1 MCGIA
6 GVCTVRRDVIESEA
20 LINQIL
26 HHQRFRG
33 PDCTATK
40 SFHLDSAHLL
50 LGHNRLSIIDLSEAA
65 NQPFTDETG
74 QYSIVFNGEI
84 YNYLELRKKLV
95 DAGERF
101 TTESDT
107 EVLLKALKVWGMSA
121 MEQFNG
127 MFAFAFLNLR
137 EQKLFLV
144 RDRFGVKPLYYTVTP
159 QVFLFASTCTV
170 LGKFV
175 TKGPD
180 LRYIA
185 RGLSKWFFESDDEI
199 TPFVGVN
206 ALPPAHY
213 AEVSIVNNEITCRVQ
228 KYYDLTEKVSAKKD
242 AIAGQT
248 NDQLTGQLR
257 NIFRESIRLRLRSD
271 VPVGVSLSGGIDSS
285 TVAAFASAE
294 VSGLTGINYGD
305 PANLLTEGP
314 LVAKLARQ
322 FSMKP
327 EFVWSSEDELRA
339 AFWETLDAQESPIYG
354 LSYIAEYMIYKRAHE
369 LGIKVMLG
377 GQGGDESFMGYR
389 KYFFYYLQSLVK
401 KRKFAKAFQVSGWIA
416 RNAWH
421 QKSHLKDYSLAI
433 KRYLRDDGIQSNLV
447 LPETNFNLN
456 LGRSELWQRQ
466 ITDLMITSL
475 PTQLK
480 SEDRNSMRNSVE
492 TRLPFLDYNVVE
504 LGMALPPEMKINNG
518 YSKWAVRAIAEP
530 RVPKE
535 VRLARFKRSFD
546 IRQEVVSEKM
556 MNEIRQRLNDNYE
569 KIAFVLPGRDNLHL
583 YSAKSVNNNQLRF
596 QELMVLLWITKT
608 F

>member
-6 GVCTVRRDVIESEA
+6 GVLNVHDAVESDSLMEE
-20 LINQIL
+20 IL

-33 PDCTATK
+33 PDCTARK
-40 SFHLDSAHLL
+40 SFHLGSGQLL

-74 QYSIVFNGEI
+74 QYSVVFNGEI
-84 YNYLELRKKLV
+84 YNYLELRKKLIDV
-95 DAGERF
+95 GERF
-101 TTESDT
+101 ATESDT

-127 MFAFAFLNLR
+127 MFAFAFLNRR

-159 QVFLFASTCTV
+159 QSFLFASTCTV

-175 TKGPD
+175 GKGPD

-199 TPFVGVN
+199 SPFVGVN

-213 AEVSIVNNEITCRVQ
+213 AEVSIVNNEITCRIQ
-228 KYYDLTEKVSAKKD
+228 KYYNLTEKVREKKE
-242 AIAGQT
+242 AISGKT
-248 NDQLTGQLR
+248 HNQLIEQLR
-257 NIFRESIRLRLRSD
+257 TIFRESIRLRLRSD

-305 PANLLTEGP
+305 PANPLTEGP
-314 LVAKLARQ
+314 LVAKLARE
-322 FSMKP
+322 FNMNP
-327 EFVWSSEDELRA
+327 EFVWSSEEELRT

-369 LGIKVMLG
+369 RGIKVMLG

-389 KYFFYYLQSLVK
+389 KYLFYYLQSLLK
-401 KRKFAKAFQVSGWIA
+401 KRKFAKALQVSGWIA
-416 RNAWH
+416 GNAWH

-447 LPETNFNLN
+447 LPETNFSLN
-456 LGRSELWQRQ
+456 LGNSELWQRQ

-504 LGMALPPEMKINNG
+504 LGMALPPELKINKG
-518 YSKWAVRAIAEP
+518 YSKWAVRAIAAP

-556 MNEIRQRLNDNYE
+556 MDEIRQRLNDNYE
-569 KIAFVLPGRDNLHL
+569 KIAFVMPDRKKLEL
-583 YSAKSVNNNQLRF
+583 YSEKTVNSNQLRF
-596 QELMVLLWITKT
+596 QELMVLVWLTKT

>member
-6 GVCTVRRDVIESEA
+6 GVLNVHDAVASDSLMEE
-20 LINQIL
+20 IL

-33 PDCTATK
+33 PDCTARK
-40 SFHLDSAHLL
+40 SFHLGSGQLL

-74 QYSIVFNGEI
+74 QYSVVFNGEI
-84 YNYLELRKKLV
+84 YNYLELRKKLIDV
-95 DAGERF
+95 GERF
-101 TTESDT
+101 ATESDT

-127 MFAFAFLNLR
+127 MFAFAFLNRR

-159 QVFLFASTCTV
+159 QSFLFASTCTV

-175 TKGPD
+175 GKGPD

-185 RGLSKWFFESDDEI
+185 RGLSKWFFESDDDI
-199 TPFVGVN
+199 SPFVGVN

-213 AEVSIVNNEITCRVQ
+213 AEVSIVNNEITSRIQ
-228 KYYDLTEKVSAKKD
+228 KYYDLTEKVREKKE
-242 AIAGQT
+242 AISGKT
-248 NDQLTGQLR
+248 HNQLIEQLR
-257 NIFRESIRLRLRSD
+257 TIFRESIRLRLRSD

-305 PANLLTEGP
+305 PANPLTEGP
-314 LVAKLARQ
+314 LVAKLARE
-322 FSMKP
+322 FNMNP
-327 EFVWSSEDELRA
+327 EFVWSSEEELRT

-369 LGIKVMLG
+369 RGIKVMLG

-389 KYFFYYLQSLVK
+389 KYLFYYLQSLLK
-401 KRKFAKAFQVSGWIA
+401 KRKFAKALQVSGWIA
-416 RNAWH
+416 GNAWH

-447 LPETNFNLN
+447 LPETNFSLN
-456 LGRSELWQRQ
+456 LGNSELWQRQ

-504 LGMALPPEMKINNG
+504 LGMALPPELKINKG
-518 YSKWAVRAIAEP
+518 YSKWAVRAIAAP

-556 MNEIRQRLNDNYE
+556 MDEIRQRLNDNYE
-569 KIAFVLPGRDNLHL
+569 KIAFVMPDRKKLEL
-583 YSAKSVNNNQLRF
+583 YSEKTVNSNQLRF
-596 QELMVLLWITKT
+596 QELMVLLWLTKT

>member
-6 GVCTVRRDVIESEA
+6 GVLNVHDAVASDSLMEE
-20 LINQIL
+20 IL

-33 PDCTATK
+33 PDCTARK
-40 SFHLDSAHLL
+40 SFHLGSGQLL
-50 LGHNRLSIIDLSEAA
+50 LGHNRLSIIDLSDAA

-74 QYSIVFNGEI
+74 QYSVVFNGEI
-84 YNYLELRKKLV
+84 YNYLELRKKLIDV
-95 DAGERF
+95 GERF
-101 TTESDT
+101 ATESDT

-127 MFAFAFLNLR
+127 MFAFAFLNRR

-159 QVFLFASTCTV
+159 QSFLFASTCTV

-175 TKGPD
+175 GKGPD

-185 RGLSKWFFESDDEI
+185 RGLSKWFFESDDDI
-199 TPFVGVN
+199 SPFVGVN

-213 AEVSIVNNEITCRVQ
+213 AEVSIVNNEITSRIQ
-228 KYYDLTEKVSAKKD
+228 KYYDLTEKVREKKE
-242 AIAGQT
+242 AISGKT
-248 NDQLTGQLR
+248 HNQLIEQLR
-257 NIFRESIRLRLRSD
+257 TIFRESIRLRLRSD

-305 PANLLTEGP
+305 PANPLTEGP
-314 LVAKLARQ
+314 LVAKLARE
-322 FSMKP
+322 FNMNP
-327 EFVWSSEDELRA
+327 EFVWSSEEELRT

-369 LGIKVMLG
+369 RGIKVMLG

-389 KYFFYYLQSLVK
+389 KYLFYYLQSLLK
-401 KRKFAKAFQVSGWIA
+401 KRKFAKALQVSGWIA
-416 RNAWH
+416 GNAWH

-447 LPETNFNLN
+447 LPETNFSLN
-456 LGRSELWQRQ
+456 LGNSELWQRQ

-504 LGMALPPEMKINNG
+504 LGMALPPELKINKG
-518 YSKWAVRAIAEP
+518 YSKWAVRAIAAP

-556 MNEIRQRLNDNYE
+556 MDEIRQRLNDNYE
-569 KIAFVLPGRDNLHL
+569 KIAFVMPDRKKLEL
-583 YSAKSVNNNQLRF
+583 YSEKTVNSNQLRF
-596 QELMVLLWITKT
+596 QELMVLLWLTKT

>member
-6 GVCTVRRDVIESEA
+6 GVLNVHDAVASDSLMEE
-20 LINQIL
+20 IL

-33 PDCTATK
+33 PDCTARK
-40 SFHLDSAHLL
+40 SFHLGSGQLL
-50 LGHNRLSIIDLSEAA
+50 LGHNRLSIIDLSDAA

-74 QYSIVFNGEI
+74 QYSVVFNGEI
-84 YNYLELRKKLV
+84 YNYLELRNKLIDV
-95 DAGERF
+95 GERF
-101 TTESDT
+101 ATESDT

-127 MFAFAFLNLR
+127 MFAFAFLNRR

-159 QVFLFASTCTV
+159 QSFLFASTCTV

-175 TKGPD
+175 GKGPD

-185 RGLSKWFFESDDEI
+185 RGLSKWFFESDDDI
-199 TPFVGVN
+199 SPFVGVN

-213 AEVSIVNNEITCRVQ
+213 AEVSIVNNEITSRIQ
-228 KYYDLTEKVSAKKD
+228 KYYDLTEKVREKKE
-242 AIAGQT
+242 AISGKT
-248 NDQLTGQLR
+248 HNQLIEQLR
-257 NIFRESIRLRLRSD
+257 TIFRESIRLRLRSD

-305 PANLLTEGP
+305 PANPLTEGP
-314 LVAKLARQ
+314 LVAKLARE
-322 FSMKP
+322 FNMNP
-327 EFVWSSEDELRA
+327 EFVWSSEEELRT

-369 LGIKVMLG
+369 RGIKVMLG

-389 KYFFYYLQSLVK
+389 KYLFYYLQSLLK
-401 KRKFAKAFQVSGWIA
+401 KRKFAKALQVSGWIA
-416 RNAWH
+416 GNAWH

-447 LPETNFNLN
+447 LPETNFSLN
-456 LGRSELWQRQ
+456 LGNSELWQRQ

-504 LGMALPPEMKINNG
+504 LGMALPPELKINKG
-518 YSKWAVRAIAEP
+518 YSKWAVRAIAAP

-556 MNEIRQRLNDNYE
+556 MDEIRQRLNDNYE
-569 KIAFVLPGRDNLHL
+569 KIAFVMPDRKKLEL
-583 YSAKSVNNNQLRF
+583 YSEKTVNSNQLRF
-596 QELMVLLWITKT
+596 QELMVLLWLTKT

>member
-6 GVCTVRRDVIESEA
+6 GVLNVHDAVASDSLMEE
-20 LINQIL
+20 IL

-33 PDCTATK
+33 PDCTARK
-40 SFHLDSAHLL
+40 SFHLGSGQLL
-50 LGHNRLSIIDLSEAA
+50 LGHNRLSIIDLSDAA

-74 QYSIVFNGEI
+74 QYSVVFNGEI
-84 YNYLELRKKLV
+84 YNYLELRKKLIDV
-95 DAGERF
+95 GERF
-101 TTESDT
+101 ATESDT

-127 MFAFAFLNLR
+127 MFAFAFLNRR

-159 QVFLFASTCTV
+159 QSFLFASTCTV

-175 TKGPD
+175 GKGPD

-185 RGLSKWFFESDDEI
+185 RGLSKWFFESDDDI
-199 TPFVGVN
+199 SPFVGVN

-213 AEVSIVNNEITCRVQ
+213 AEVSIVNNEITSRIQ
-228 KYYDLTEKVSAKKD
+228 KYYDLTEKVREKKE
-242 AIAGQT
+242 AISGKT
-248 NDQLTGQLR
+248 HNQLIEQLR
-257 NIFRESIRLRLRSD
+257 TIFRESIRLRLRSD

-305 PANLLTEGP
+305 PANPLTEGP
-314 LVAKLARQ
+314 LVAKLARE
-322 FSMKP
+322 FNMNP
-327 EFVWSSEDELRA
+327 EFVWSSEEELRT

-369 LGIKVMLG
+369 RGIKVMLG

-389 KYFFYYLQSLVK
+389 KYLFYYLQSLLK
-401 KRKFAKAFQVSGWIA
+401 KRKFAKALQVSGWIA
-416 RNAWH
+416 GNAWH

-447 LPETNFNLN
+447 LPETNFSLN
-456 LGRSELWQRQ
+456 LGNSELWQRQ

-504 LGMALPPEMKINNG
+504 LGMALPPELKINKG
-518 YSKWAVRAIAEP
+518 YSKWAVRAIAAP

-556 MNEIRQRLNDNYE
+556 MDEIRQRLNDNYE
-569 KIAFVLPGRDNLHL
+569 KIAFVMPDRKKLAL
-583 YSAKSVNNNQLRF
+583 YSEKTVNSNQLRF
-596 QELMVLLWITKT
+596 QELMVLLWLTKT

>member
-6 GVCTVRRDVIESEA
+6 GVLNVHDAVASDSLMEE
-20 LINQIL
+20 IL

-33 PDCTATK
+33 PDCTARK
-40 SFHLDSAHLL
+40 SFHLGSGQLL
-50 LGHNRLSIIDLSEAA
+50 LGHNRLSIIDLSDAA

-74 QYSIVFNGEI
+74 QYSVVFNGEI
-84 YNYLELRKKLV
+84 YNYLELRNKLIDV
-95 DAGERF
+95 GERF
-101 TTESDT
+101 ATESDT

-127 MFAFAFLNLR
+127 MFAFAFLNRR

-159 QVFLFASTCTV
+159 QSFLFASTCTV

-175 TKGPD
+175 GKGPD

-185 RGLSKWFFESDDEI
+185 RGLSKWFFESDDDI
-199 TPFVGVN
+199 SPFVGVN

-213 AEVSIVNNEITCRVQ
+213 AEVSIVNNEITSRIQ
-228 KYYDLTEKVSAKKD
+228 KYYDLTEKVREKKE
-242 AIAGQT
+242 AISGKT
-248 NDQLTGQLR
+248 HNQLIEQLR
-257 NIFRESIRLRLRSD
+257 TIFRESIRLRLRSD

-305 PANLLTEGP
+305 PANPLTEGP
-314 LVAKLARQ
+314 LVAKLARE
-322 FSMKP
+322 FNMNP
-327 EFVWSSEDELRA
+327 EFVWSSEEELRT

-369 LGIKVMLG
+369 RGIKVMLG

-389 KYFFYYLQSLVK
+389 KYLFYYLQSLLK
-401 KRKFAKAFQVSGWIA
+401 KRKFAKALQVSGWIA
-416 RNAWH
+416 GNAWH

-447 LPETNFNLN
+447 LPETNFSLN
-456 LGRSELWQRQ
+456 LGNSELWQRQ

-504 LGMALPPEMKINNG
+504 LGMALPPELKINKG
-518 YSKWAVRAIAEP
+518 YSKWAVRAIAAP

-556 MNEIRQRLNDNYE
+556 MDEIRQRLNDNYE
-569 KIAFVLPGRDNLHL
+569 KIAFVMPDRKKLAL
-583 YSAKSVNNNQLRF
+583 YSEKTVNSNQLRF
-596 QELMVLLWITKT
+596 QELMVLLWLTKT

>member
-6 GVCTVRRDVIESEA
+6 GVLNVHDAVASDSLMEE
-20 LINQIL
+20 IL

-33 PDCTATK
+33 PDCTARK
-40 SFHLDSAHLL
+40 SFHLGSGQLL

-74 QYSIVFNGEI
+74 QYSVVFNGEI
-84 YNYLELRKKLV
+84 YNYLELRKKLIDV
-95 DAGERF
+95 GERF
-101 TTESDT
+101 ATESDT

-127 MFAFAFLNLR
+127 MFAFAFLNRR

-159 QVFLFASTCTV
+159 QSFLFASTCTV

-175 TKGPD
+175 GKGPD

-185 RGLSKWFFESDDEI
+185 RGLSKWFFESDDDI
-199 TPFVGVN
+199 SPFVGVN

-213 AEVSIVNNEITCRVQ
+213 AEVSIVNNEITSRIQ
-228 KYYDLTEKVSAKKD
+228 KYYDLTEKVREKKE
-242 AIAGQT
+242 AISGKT
-248 NDQLTGQLR
+248 HNQLIEQLR
-257 NIFRESIRLRLRSD
+257 TIFRESIRLRLRSD

-305 PANLLTEGP
+305 PANPLTEGP
-314 LVAKLARQ
+314 LVAKLARE
-322 FSMKP
+322 FNMNP
-327 EFVWSSEDELRA
+327 EFVWSSEEELRT

-369 LGIKVMLG
+369 RGIKVMLG

-389 KYFFYYLQSLVK
+389 KYLFYYLQSLLK
-401 KRKFAKAFQVSGWIA
+401 KRKFAKALQVSGWIA
-416 RNAWH
+416 GNAWH

-447 LPETNFNLN
+447 LPETNFSLN
-456 LGRSELWQRQ
+456 LGNSELWQRQ

-504 LGMALPPEMKINNG
+504 LGMALPPELKINKG
-518 YSKWAVRAIAEP
+518 YSKWAVRAIAAP

-556 MNEIRQRLNDNYE
+556 MDEIRQRLNDNYE
-569 KIAFVLPGRDNLHL
+569 KIAFVMPDRKKLAL
-583 YSAKSVNNNQLRF
+583 YSEKTVNSNQLRF
-596 QELMVLLWITKT
+596 QELMVLLWLTKT

>member
-6 GVCTVRRDVIESEA
+6 GVLNVHDAVESDSLMEE
-20 LINQIL
+20 IL

-33 PDCTATK
+33 PDCTARK
-40 SFHLDSAHLL
+40 SFHLGSGQLL

-74 QYSIVFNGEI
+74 QYSVVFNGEI
-84 YNYLELRKKLV
+84 YNYLELRKKLIDV
-95 DAGERF
+95 GERF
-101 TTESDT
+101 ATESDT

-127 MFAFAFLNLR
+127 MFAFAFLNRR

-159 QVFLFASTCTV
+159 QSFLFASTCTV

-175 TKGPD
+175 GKGPD

-199 TPFVGVN
+199 SPFVGVN

-213 AEVSIVNNEITCRVQ
+213 AEVSIVNNEITCRIQ
-228 KYYDLTEKVSAKKD
+228 KYYDLTEKVREKKE
-242 AIAGQT
+242 AISGKT
-248 NDQLTGQLR
+248 HNQLIEQLR
-257 NIFRESIRLRLRSD
+257 TIFRESIRLRLRSD

-305 PANLLTEGP
+305 PANPLTEGP
-314 LVAKLARQ
+314 LVAKLARE
-322 FSMKP
+322 FNMNP
-327 EFVWSSEDELRA
+327 EFVWSSEEELRT

-369 LGIKVMLG
+369 RGIKVMLG

-389 KYFFYYLQSLVK
+389 KYLFYYLQSLLK
-401 KRKFAKAFQVSGWIA
+401 KRKFAKALQVSGWIA
-416 RNAWH
+416 GNAWH

-447 LPETNFNLN
+447 LPETNFSLN
-456 LGRSELWQRQ
+456 LGNSELWQRQ

-504 LGMALPPEMKINNG
+504 LGMALPPELKINKG
-518 YSKWAVRAIAEP
+518 YSKWAVRAIAAP

-556 MNEIRQRLNDNYE
+556 MDEIRQRLNDNYE
-569 KIAFVLPGRDNLHL
+569 KIAFVMPDRKKLEL
-583 YSAKSVNNNQLRF
+583 YSEKTVNSNQLRF
-596 QELMVLLWITKT
+596 QELMVLLWLTKT

>member
-6 GVCTVRRDVIESEA
+6 GVLNVHDAVESDLLMEE
-20 LINQIL
+20 IL

-33 PDCTATK
+33 PDCTARK
-40 SFHLDSAHLL
+40 SFHLGSGQLL

-74 QYSIVFNGEI
+74 QYSVVFNGEI
-84 YNYLELRKKLV
+84 YNYLELRKKLIDV
-95 DAGERF
+95 GERF
-101 TTESDT
+101 ATESDT

-127 MFAFAFLNLR
+127 MFAFAFLNRR

-144 RDRFGVKPLYYTVTP
+144 RDRFGVKPLYYTATP
-159 QVFLFASTCTV
+159 QSFLFASTCTV

-175 TKGPD
+175 GKGPD

-199 TPFVGVN
+199 SPFVGVN

-213 AEVSIVNNEITCRVQ
+213 AEVSIVNNEITSRIQ
-228 KYYDLTEKVSAKKD
+228 KYYDLTEKVREKKE
-242 AIAGQT
+242 AISGKT
-248 NDQLTGQLR
+248 HNQLIEQLR
-257 NIFRESIRLRLRSD
+257 TIFRESIRLRLRSD

-305 PANLLTEGP
+305 PANPLTEGP
-314 LVAKLARQ
+314 LVVKLARE
-322 FSMKP
+322 FNMNP
-327 EFVWSSEDELRA
+327 EFVWSSEEELRT

-369 LGIKVMLG
+369 RGIKVMLG

-389 KYFFYYLQSLVK
+389 KYLFYYLQSLLK
-401 KRKFAKAFQVSGWIA
+401 KHKFAKALQVSGWIA
-416 RNAWH
+416 GNAWH

-447 LPETNFNLN
+447 LPETNFSLN
-456 LGRSELWQRQ
+456 LGNSELWQRQ

-504 LGMALPPEMKINNG
+504 LGMALPPELKINKG
-518 YSKWAVRAIAEP
+518 YSKWAVRAIAAP

-556 MNEIRQRLNDNYE
+556 MDEIRQRLNDNYE
-569 KIAFVLPGRDNLHL
+569 KIAFVMPDRKKLEL
-583 YSAKSVNNNQLRF
+583 YSEKTVNSNQLRF
-596 QELMVLLWITKT
+596 QELMVLLWLTKT

>member
-6 GVCTVRRDVIESEA
+6 GVLNVHDAVESDSLMEE
-20 LINQIL
+20 IL

-33 PDCTATK
+33 PDCTARK
-40 SFHLDSAHLL
+40 SFHLGSGQLL

-74 QYSIVFNGEI
+74 QYSVVFNGEI
-84 YNYLELRKKLV
+84 YNYLELRNKLIDV
-95 DAGERF
+95 GERF
-101 TTESDT
+101 ATESDT

-127 MFAFAFLNLR
+127 MFAFAFLNRR

-159 QVFLFASTCTV
+159 QSFLFASTCTV

-175 TKGPD
+175 GKGPD

-185 RGLSKWFFESDDEI
+185 RGLSKWFFESDDDI
-199 TPFVGVN
+199 SPFVGVN

-213 AEVSIVNNEITCRVQ
+213 AEVSIVNNEITSRIQ
-228 KYYDLTEKVSAKKD
+228 KYYDLTEKVREKKE
-242 AIAGQT
+242 AISGKT
-248 NDQLTGQLR
+248 HNQLIEQLR
-257 NIFRESIRLRLRSD
+257 TIFRESIRLRLRSD

-305 PANLLTEGP
+305 PANPLTEGP
-314 LVAKLARQ
+314 LVAKLARE
-322 FSMKP
+322 FNMNP
-327 EFVWSSEDELRA
+327 EFVWSSEEELRT

-369 LGIKVMLG
+369 RGIKVMLG

-389 KYFFYYLQSLVK
+389 KYLFYYLQSLLK
-401 KRKFAKAFQVSGWIA
+401 KRKFAKALQVSGWIA
-416 RNAWH
+416 GNAWH

-447 LPETNFNLN
+447 LPETNFSLN
-456 LGRSELWQRQ
+456 LGNSELWQRQ

-504 LGMALPPEMKINNG
+504 LGMALPPELKINKG
-518 YSKWAVRAIAEP
+518 YSKWAVRAIAAP

-556 MNEIRQRLNDNYE
+556 MDEIRQRLNDNYE
-569 KIAFVLPGRDNLHL
+569 KIAFVMPDRKKLAL
-583 YSAKSVNNNQLRF
+583 YSEKTVNSNQLRF
-596 QELMVLLWITKT
+596 QELMVLLWLTKT

>member
-6 GVCTVRRDVIESEA
+6 GVLNVHDAVESDSLMEE
-20 LINQIL
+20 IL

-33 PDCTATK
+33 PDCTARK
-40 SFHLDSAHLL
+40 SFHLGSGQLL

-74 QYSIVFNGEI
+74 QYSVVFNGEI
-84 YNYLELRKKLV
+84 YNYLELRKKLIDV
-95 DAGERF
+95 GERF
-101 TTESDT
+101 ATESDT

-127 MFAFAFLNLR
+127 MFAFAFLNRR

-159 QVFLFASTCTV
+159 QSFLFASTCTV

-175 TKGPD
+175 GKGPD

-185 RGLSKWFFESDDEI
+185 RGLSKWFFESDDDI
-199 TPFVGVN
+199 SPFVGVN

-213 AEVSIVNNEITCRVQ
+213 AEVSIVNNEITSRIQ
-228 KYYDLTEKVSAKKD
+228 KYYDLTEKVREKKE
-242 AIAGQT
+242 AISGKT
-248 NDQLTGQLR
+248 HNQLIEQLR
-257 NIFRESIRLRLRSD
+257 TIFRESIRLRLRSD

-305 PANLLTEGP
+305 PANPLTEGP
-314 LVAKLARQ
+314 LVAKLARE
-322 FSMKP
+322 FNMNP
-327 EFVWSSEDELRA
+327 IFVWSSEEELRT

-369 LGIKVMLG
+369 RGIKVMLG

-389 KYFFYYLQSLVK
+389 KYLFYYLQSLLK
-401 KRKFAKAFQVSGWIA
+401 KRKFAKALQVSGWIA
-416 RNAWH
+416 GNAWH

-447 LPETNFNLN
+447 LPETNFSLN
-456 LGRSELWQRQ
+456 LGNSELWQRQ

-504 LGMALPPEMKINNG
+504 LGMALPPELKINKG
-518 YSKWAVRAIAEP
+518 YSKWAVRAIAAP

-556 MNEIRQRLNDNYE
+556 MDEIRQRLNDNYE
-569 KIAFVLPGRDNLHL
+569 KIAFVMPDRKKLAL
-583 YSAKSVNNNQLRF
+583 YSEKTVNSNQLRF
-596 QELMVLLWITKT
+596 QELMVLLWLTKT

>member
-6 GVCTVRRDVIESEA
+6 GVLNVHDAVESDSLMEE
-20 LINQIL
+20 IL

-33 PDCTATK
+33 PDCTARK
-40 SFHLDSAHLL
+40 SFHLGSGQLL

-74 QYSIVFNGEI
+74 QYSVVFNGEI
-84 YNYLELRKKLV
+84 YNYLELRKKLIDV
-95 DAGERF
+95 GERF
-101 TTESDT
+101 ATESDT

-127 MFAFAFLNLR
+127 MFAFAFLNRR

-159 QVFLFASTCTV
+159 QSFLFASTCTV

-175 TKGPD
+175 GKGPD

-199 TPFVGVN
+199 SPFVGVN

-213 AEVSIVNNEITCRVQ
+213 AEVSIVNNEITCRIQ
-228 KYYDLTEKVSAKKD
+228 KYYNLTEKVREKKE
-242 AIAGQT
+242 AISGKT
-248 NDQLTGQLR
+248 HNQLIEQLR
-257 NIFRESIRLRLRSD
+257 TIFRESIRLRLRSD

-305 PANLLTEGP
+305 PANPLTEGP
-314 LVAKLARQ
+314 LVAKLARE
-322 FSMKP
+322 FNMNP
-327 EFVWSSEDELRA
+327 EFVWSSEEELRT

-369 LGIKVMLG
+369 RGIKVMLG

-389 KYFFYYLQSLVK
+389 KYLFYYLQSLLK
-401 KRKFAKAFQVSGWIA
+401 KRKFAKALQVSGWIA
-416 RNAWH
+416 GNAWH

-447 LPETNFNLN
+447 LPETNFSLN
-456 LGRSELWQRQ
+456 LGNSELWQRQ

-504 LGMALPPEMKINNG
+504 LGMALPPELKINKG
-518 YSKWAVRAIAEP
+518 YSKWAVRAIAAP

-556 MNEIRQRLNDNYE
+556 MDEIRQRLNDNYE
-569 KIAFVLPGRDNLHL
+569 KIAFVMPDRKKLEL
-583 YSAKSVNNNQLRF
+583 YSEKTVNSNQLRF
-596 QELMVLLWITKT
+596 QELMVLLWLTKT

>member
-1 MCGIA
+1 
-6 GVCTVRRDVIESEA
+6 
-20 LINQIL
+20 
-26 HHQRFRG
+26 
-33 PDCTATK
+33 
-40 SFHLDSAHLL
+40 
-50 LGHNRLSIIDLSEAA
+50 
-65 NQPFTDETG
+65 
-74 QYSIVFNGEI
+74 FNGEI
-84 YNYLELRKKLV
+84 YNYLELRKKLIDV
-95 DAGERF
+95 GERF
-101 TTESDT
+101 ATESDT

-127 MFAFAFLNLR
+127 MFAFAFLNRR

-159 QVFLFASTCTV
+159 QSFLFASTCTV

-175 TKGPD
+175 GKGPD

-199 TPFVGVN
+199 SPFAGVN

-213 AEVSIVNNEITCRVQ
+213 AEVSIVNNEITSRIQ
-228 KYYDLTEKVSAKKD
+228 KYYDLTEKVREKKE
-242 AIAGQT
+242 AISGKT
-248 NDQLTGQLR
+248 HNQLIEQLR
-257 NIFRESIRLRLRSD
+257 TIFRESIRLRLRSD

-305 PANLLTEGP
+305 PANPLTEGP
-314 LVAKLARQ
+314 LVAKLARE
-322 FSMKP
+322 FNMNP
-327 EFVWSSEDELRA
+327 EFVWSSEEELRT

-369 LGIKVMLG
+369 RGIKVMLG
-377 GQGGDESFMGYR
+377 GQGGDESFIGYR
-389 KYFFYYLQSLVK
+389 KYLFYYLQSLLK
-401 KRKFAKAFQVSGWIA
+401 KRKFAKALQVSGWIA
-416 RNAWH
+416 GNAWH

-447 LPETNFNLN
+447 LPETNFSLN
-456 LGRSELWQRQ
+456 LGNSELWQRQ

-504 LGMALPPEMKINNG
+504 LGMALPPELKINKG
-518 YSKWAVRAIAEP
+518 YSKWAVRAIAAP

-535 VRLARFKRSFD
+535 VRLAR
-546 IRQEVVSEKM
+546 
-556 MNEIRQRLNDNYE
+556 
-569 KIAFVLPGRDNLHL
+569 
-583 YSAKSVNNNQLRF
+583 
-596 QELMVLLWITKT
+596 
-608 F
+608 

>member
-6 GVCTVRRDVIESEA
+6 GVLNVHDAVASDSLMEE
-20 LINQIL
+20 IL

-33 PDCTATK
+33 PDCTARK
-40 SFHLDSAHLL
+40 SFHLGSGQLL

-74 QYSIVFNGEI
+74 QYSVVFNGEI
-84 YNYLELRKKLV
+84 YNYLELRNKLIDV
-95 DAGERF
+95 GERF
-101 TTESDT
+101 ATESDT

-127 MFAFAFLNLR
+127 MFAFAFLNRR

-159 QVFLFASTCTV
+159 QSFLFASTCTV

-175 TKGPD
+175 GKGPD

-185 RGLSKWFFESDDEI
+185 RGLSKWFFESDDDI
-199 TPFVGVN
+199 SPFVGVN

-213 AEVSIVNNEITCRVQ
+213 AEVSIVNNEITYRIQ
-228 KYYDLTEKVSAKKD
+228 KYYDLTEKVREKKE
-242 AIAGQT
+242 AISGKT
-248 NDQLTGQLR
+248 HNQLIEQLR
-257 NIFRESIRLRLRSD
+257 TIFRESIRLRLRSD

-305 PANLLTEGP
+305 PANPLTEGP
-314 LVAKLARQ
+314 LVAKLARE
-322 FSMKP
+322 FNMNP
-327 EFVWSSEDELRA
+327 IFVWSSEEELRT

-369 LGIKVMLG
+369 RGIKVMLG

-389 KYFFYYLQSLVK
+389 KYLFYYLQSLLK
-401 KRKFAKAFQVSGWIA
+401 KRKFAKALQVSGWIA
-416 RNAWH
+416 GNAWH

-447 LPETNFNLN
+447 LPETNFSLN
-456 LGRSELWQRQ
+456 LGNSELWQRQ

-504 LGMALPPEMKINNG
+504 LGMALPPELKINKG
-518 YSKWAVRAIAEP
+518 YSKWAVRAIAAP

-556 MNEIRQRLNDNYE
+556 MDEIRQRLNDNYE
-569 KIAFVLPGRDNLHL
+569 KIAFVMPDRKKLAL
-583 YSAKSVNNNQLRF
+583 YSEKTVNSNQLRF
-596 QELMVLLWITKT
+596 QELMVLLWLTKT

>member
-6 GVCTVRRDVIESEA
+6 GVLNVHDAVESDSLMEE
-20 LINQIL
+20 IL

-33 PDCTATK
+33 PDCTARK
-40 SFHLDSAHLL
+40 SFHLGSGQLL

-74 QYSIVFNGEI
+74 QYSVVFNGEI
-84 YNYLELRKKLV
+84 YNYLELRKKLIDV
-95 DAGERF
+95 GERF
-101 TTESDT
+101 ATESDT

-127 MFAFAFLNLR
+127 MFAFAFLNRR

-159 QVFLFASTCTV
+159 QSFLFASTCTV

-175 TKGPD
+175 GKGPD

-185 RGLSKWFFESDDEI
+185 RGLSKWFFESDDDI
-199 TPFVGVN
+199 SPFVGVN

-213 AEVSIVNNEITCRVQ
+213 AEVSIVNNEITSRIQ
-228 KYYDLTEKVSAKKD
+228 KYYDLTEKVREKKE
-242 AIAGQT
+242 AISGKT
-248 NDQLTGQLR
+248 HNQLIEQLR
-257 NIFRESIRLRLRSD
+257 TIFRESIRLRLRSD

-305 PANLLTEGP
+305 PANPLTEGP
-314 LVAKLARQ
+314 LVAKLARE
-322 FSMKP
+322 FNMNP
-327 EFVWSSEDELRA
+327 EFVWSSEEELRT

-369 LGIKVMLG
+369 RGIKVMLG

-389 KYFFYYLQSLVK
+389 KYLFYYLQSLLK
-401 KRKFAKAFQVSGWIA
+401 KRKFAKALQVSGWIA
-416 RNAWH
+416 GNAWH

-447 LPETNFNLN
+447 LPETNFSLN
-456 LGRSELWQRQ
+456 LGNSELWQRQ

-504 LGMALPPEMKINNG
+504 LGMALPPELKINKG
-518 YSKWAVRAIAEP
+518 YSKWAVRAIAAP

-556 MNEIRQRLNDNYE
+556 MDEIRQRLNDNYE
-569 KIAFVLPGRDNLHL
+569 KIAFVMPDRKKLEL
-583 YSAKSVNNNQLRF
+583 YSEKTVNSNQLRF
-596 QELMVLLWITKT
+596 QELMVLLWLTKT

>member
-6 GVCTVRRDVIESEA
+6 GVLNVHDAVESDSLMEE
-20 LINQIL
+20 IL

-33 PDCTATK
+33 PDCTARK
-40 SFHLDSAHLL
+40 SFHLGSGQLL

-74 QYSIVFNGEI
+74 QYSVVFNGEI
-84 YNYLELRKKLV
+84 YNYLELRKKLIDV
-95 DAGERF
+95 GERF
-101 TTESDT
+101 ATESDT

-127 MFAFAFLNLR
+127 MFAFAFLNRR

-159 QVFLFASTCTV
+159 QSFLFASTCTV

-175 TKGPD
+175 GKGPD

-185 RGLSKWFFESDDEI
+185 RGLSKWFFESDDDI
-199 TPFVGVN
+199 SPFVGVN

-213 AEVSIVNNEITCRVQ
+213 AEVSIVNNEITSRIQ
-228 KYYDLTEKVSAKKD
+228 KYYDLTEKVREKKE
-242 AIAGQT
+242 AISGKT
-248 NDQLTGQLR
+248 HNQLIEQLR
-257 NIFRESIRLRLRSD
+257 TIFRESIRLRLRSD

-305 PANLLTEGP
+305 PANPLTEGP
-314 LVAKLARQ
+314 LVAKLARE
-322 FSMKP
+322 FNMNP
-327 EFVWSSEDELRA
+327 IFVWSSEEELRT

-369 LGIKVMLG
+369 RGIKVMLG

-389 KYFFYYLQSLVK
+389 KYLFYYLQSLLK
-401 KRKFAKAFQVSGWIA
+401 KRKFAKALQVSGWIA
-416 RNAWH
+416 GNAWH

-447 LPETNFNLN
+447 LPETNFSLN
-456 LGRSELWQRQ
+456 LGNSELWQRQ

-504 LGMALPPEMKINNG
+504 LGMALPPELKINKG
-518 YSKWAVRAIAEP
+518 YSKWAVRAIAAP

-556 MNEIRQRLNDNYE
+556 MDEIRQRLNDNYE
-569 KIAFVLPGRDNLHL
+569 KIAFVMPDRKKLEL
-583 YSAKSVNNNQLRF
+583 YSEKTVNSNQLRF
-596 QELMVLLWITKT
+596 QELMVLLWLTKT

>member
-6 GVCTVRRDVIESEA
+6 GVLNVHDAVESDSLMEE
-20 LINQIL
+20 IL

-33 PDCTATK
+33 PDCTARK
-40 SFHLDSAHLL
+40 SFHLGSGQLL
-50 LGHNRLSIIDLSEAA
+50 LGHNRLSIIDLSDAA

-74 QYSIVFNGEI
+74 QYSVVFNGEI
-84 YNYLELRKKLV
+84 YNYLELRNKLIDV
-95 DAGERF
+95 GERF
-101 TTESDT
+101 ATESDT

-127 MFAFAFLNLR
+127 MFAFAFLNRR

-159 QVFLFASTCTV
+159 QSFLFASTCTV

-175 TKGPD
+175 GKGPD

-185 RGLSKWFFESDDEI
+185 RGLSKWFFESDDDI
-199 TPFVGVN
+199 SPFVGVN

-213 AEVSIVNNEITCRVQ
+213 AEVSIVNNEITSRIQ
-228 KYYDLTEKVSAKKD
+228 KYYDLTEKVREKKE
-242 AIAGQT
+242 AISGKT
-248 NDQLTGQLR
+248 HNQLIEQLR
-257 NIFRESIRLRLRSD
+257 TIFRESIRLRLRSD

-305 PANLLTEGP
+305 PANPLTEGP
-314 LVAKLARQ
+314 LVVKLARE
-322 FSMKP
+322 FNMNP
-327 EFVWSSEDELRA
+327 EFVWSSEEELRT

-369 LGIKVMLG
+369 RGIKVMLG

-389 KYFFYYLQSLVK
+389 KYLFYYLQSLLK
-401 KRKFAKAFQVSGWIA
+401 KRKFAKALQVSGWIA
-416 RNAWH
+416 GNAWH

-447 LPETNFNLN
+447 LPETNFSLN
-456 LGRSELWQRQ
+456 LGNSELWQRQ

-504 LGMALPPEMKINNG
+504 LGMALPPELKINKG
-518 YSKWAVRAIAEP
+518 YSKWAVRAIAAP

-556 MNEIRQRLNDNYE
+556 MDEIRQRLNDNYE
-569 KIAFVLPGRDNLHL
+569 KIAFVMPDRKKLAL
-583 YSAKSVNNNQLRF
+583 YSEKTVNSNQLRF
-596 QELMVLLWITKT
+596 QELMVLLWLTKT